1 MKMVPDINSQIKV
14 IKFIDIR
21 NDSDRKKAGK
31 GQLLLNYVRSNTRG
45 QVYVNK
51 SHLKVQVGQLQ
62 PDITV
67 VTKLVKKKRLV
78 NQLKNKRLSRNMAF
92 IIQYFLIVKSF
103 ARSHSKP
110 WKCKSC

>member
-1 MKMVPDINSQIKV
+1 M
-14 IKFIDIR
+14 R

-67 VTKLVKKKRLV
+67 VTKLVETKKKNRLV
-78 NQLKNKRLSRNMAF
+78 NQLKNKRLSRNIEL